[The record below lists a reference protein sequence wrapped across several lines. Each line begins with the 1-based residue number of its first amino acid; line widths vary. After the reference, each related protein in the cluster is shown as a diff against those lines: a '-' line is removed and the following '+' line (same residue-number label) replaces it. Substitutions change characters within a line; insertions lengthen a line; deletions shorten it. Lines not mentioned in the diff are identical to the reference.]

1 MTTASPSPGSGSG
14 SGSGS
19 IGGSGS
25 GRVLSMM
32 PPGGSGVGVVT
43 AFSRASTRASRSAI
57 AASVA
62 PACCSSAA
70 TRCSSC
76 GSSEGLVIGVPVGG
90 IPPVVACY
98 PQGEP
103 PAMSM
108 MSMPHTHEVRYRE
121 LSYAQKRAI
130 REQLDWLYDW
140 EHGRYIHDH
149 SDHSIAHDLD
159 IPWSL
164 IVYVRVRDYG

>member
-19 IGGSGS
+19 IGGA
-25 GRVLSMM
+25 
-32 PPGGSGVGVVT
+32 VT
-43 AFSRASTRASRSAI
+43 SSSSAVTRAFSAAIAPSLTSTRSFRSAI
-57 AASVA
+57 S
-62 PACCSSAA
+62 CSSAV

-76 GSSEGLVIGVPVGG
+76 GSSEGLGIGVPVGEN
-90 IPPVVACY
+90 PPVVACY

-108 MSMPHTHEVRYRE
+108 MTMPFTPEVRYAE
-121 LSYAQKRAI
+121 LTYEQKRAI
-130 REQLDWLYDW
+130 RARLDWLYDW
-140 EHGRYIHDH
+140 EHGRYIHGH

-164 IVYVRVRDYG
+164 IRYVRERDYGHLAP

>member
-19 IGGSGS
+19 IGGA
-25 GRVLSMM
+25 
-32 PPGGSGVGVVT
+32 VT
-43 AFSRASTRASRSAI
+43 SSSSAVTRAFSAAIAPSLTSTRSFRSAI
-57 AASVA
+57 S
-62 PACCSSAA
+62 CSSAV

-76 GSSEGLVIGVPVGG
+76 GSSVGLGIGVPVGG
-90 IPPVVACY
+90 NPPVVACY

-130 REQLDWLYDW
+130 REQLEASFDWDDGKYA
-140 EHGRYIHDH
+140 EGV
-149 SDHSIAHDLD
+149 SDHSIGAEVGVG
-159 IPWSL
+159 WSL
-164 IVYVRVRDYG
+164 IRYVRERDYGHLAP